1 MGMKTAISIPD
12 KLFEAADD
20 LAARLGISRSQ
31 LYQRAV
37 EHFLK
42 SQGQDVIRESL
53 DEIYGEDKIDGRL
66 DPAVEFLQTV
76 SIEKDDW

>member
-1 MGMKTAISIPD
+1 MKTAISIPD
-12 KLFEAADD
+12 NLFKAAED
-20 LAARLGISRSQ
+20 LATRLGISRSQ

-42 SQGQDVIRESL
+42 TQGHDVIRESL
-53 DEIYGEDKIDGRL
+53 DEIYGDDKVAGRL